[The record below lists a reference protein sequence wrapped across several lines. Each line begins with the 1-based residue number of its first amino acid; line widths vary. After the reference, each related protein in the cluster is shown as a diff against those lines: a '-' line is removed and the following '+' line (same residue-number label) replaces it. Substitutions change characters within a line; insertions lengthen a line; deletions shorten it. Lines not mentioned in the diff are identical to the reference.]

1 MKKKKEIEEVY
12 SIQEELDKAKPYTEM
27 YKKAYDFNTERF
39 GSYAELMAFYQ
50 GNQHLLKKYK
60 TERPWVVNMNTP
72 YATVAIENR
81 IASILVNDYE
91 GDLIPLSP
99 EDIDVIEPIDKVYK
113 REWERLDIDKIIRN
127 CVETSAVVREA
138 YCHII
143 VDDKK
148 IYGGTK
154 RKRVGALNAEVIEP
168 ARVLIDPTARSLKDA
183 NYMIVL
189 GRISKKEAL
198 KTYNKLESLKLQ
210 APDYIPYQRGEVYY
224 DNEEATC
231 NDRLFNYS
239 RPVQHAILKCD
250 CLEFN
255 IKYIFTFADD
265 EFMKIL
271 KSFFEIKES
280 IYTIR
285 KCESI
290 IEDILKKYRVIGM
303 FSMGYEEDE
312 SYIKCKKMIGDSYN
326 VINNTI
332 NELKRYFLVID
343 RSEFYMEG
351 TYYKYVIE

>member
-1 MKKKKEIEEVY
+1 MNFDFRRGIVY
-12 SIQEELDKAKPYTEM
+12 LNNSEKV
-27 YKKAYDFNTERF
+27 N
-39 GSYAELMAFYQ
+39 
-50 GNQHLLKKYK
+50 LLYSG
-60 TERPWVVNMNTP
+60 VD
-72 YATVAIENR
+72 
-81 IASILVNDYE
+81 SL
-91 GDLIPLSP
+91 
-99 EDIDVIEPIDKVYK
+99 
-113 REWERLDIDKIIRN
+113 
-127 CVETSAVVREA
+127 ET
-138 YCHII
+138 
-143 VDDKK
+143 
-148 IYGGTK
+148 
-154 RKRVGALNAEVIEP
+154 
-168 ARVLIDPTARSLKDA
+168 
-183 NYMIVL
+183 
-189 GRISKKEAL
+189 
-198 KTYNKLESLKLQ
+198 
-210 APDYIPYQRGEVYY
+210 YY

-271 KSFFEIKES
+271 KSFFKIKES

-290 IEDILKKYRVIGM
+290 IEDILKKYRVIDM
-303 FSMGYEEDE
+303 LSIAYEEDE